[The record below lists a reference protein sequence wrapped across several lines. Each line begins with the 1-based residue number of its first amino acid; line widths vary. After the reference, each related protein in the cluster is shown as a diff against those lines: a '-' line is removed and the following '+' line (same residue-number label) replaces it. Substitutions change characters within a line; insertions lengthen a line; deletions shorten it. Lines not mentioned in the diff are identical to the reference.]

1 MRAFPFSADGNRFLV
16 LWLAATAV
24 ILTLFLIGSTA
35 TADTEIDIGNGVR
48 VESVRIAAAN
58 VGEDAQIQLL
68 IVNEGQSAL
77 HFWGVSSEVA
87 NGSRMDAE
95 IAPGENIE
103 LETLMIPPN
112 ETLNLETFHQRLFL
126 SRLKRDLLP
135 GQEVEIQ
142 LHFVEGYLSLV
153 AHVH

>member
-1 MRAFPFSADGNRFLV
+1 MRAFPLSPNGNRILV
-16 LWLAATAV
+16 LWLAAAGV
-24 ILTLFLIGSTA
+24 ILGLFLIGSTA
-35 TADTEIDIGNGVR
+35 TADTEIDIGNGAR

-58 VGEDAQIQLL
+58 AGEDAQIQLV
-68 IVNEGQSAL
+68 IINEGPSAL
-77 HFWGVSSEVA
+77 HFWGVSSEAA

-112 ETLNLETFHQRLFL
+112 ETFHQRLFL
-126 SRLKRDLLP
+126 SRLKRDLVP
-135 GQEVEIQ
+135 GQELEIQ
-142 LHFVEGYLSLV
+142 LHFAEGVLGVV